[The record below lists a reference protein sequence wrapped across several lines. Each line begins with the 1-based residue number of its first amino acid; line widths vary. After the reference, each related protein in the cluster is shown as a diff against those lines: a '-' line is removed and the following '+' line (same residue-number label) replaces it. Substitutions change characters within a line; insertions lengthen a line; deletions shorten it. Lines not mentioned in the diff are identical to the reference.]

1 MAVNPATFTPG
12 RGDDDWDGIDHR
24 HVRDLADVARDF
36 PAQQLKHFRDK
47 ETGQLVE
54 YSHGS
59 LVFYLSADGQE
70 WCADCAN
77 DGDAE
82 PPIIAGQT
90 TGNKDV
96 SPKERICS
104 GCGKIIHPIR
114 IIRQNANARYIYNFQ
129 TGNVLCIAFETPIVI
144 YAYVSDTVYVTD
156 IRWSH
161 SMNRQVNRFWSS
173 VSKDPSR
180 KERFKEQSEK
190 FYTERDTCTQEALD
204 AILKDW
210 TGDERLAETR
220 SAHDNYNQGVGYR
233 VNTRQYIGR
242 YEELRESL
250 TIRKT
255 HKVAITDKE
264 PK

>member
-82 PPIIAGQT
+82 PPIIADAGRSST
-90 TGNKDV
+90 L
-96 SPKERICS
+96 SAS
-104 GCGKIIHPIR
+104 F
-114 IIRQNANARYIYNFQ
+114 ARMRMRGIF
-129 TGNVLCIAFETPIVI
+129 TIFRRAT
-144 YAYVSDTVYVTD
+144 
-156 IRWSH
+156 
-161 SMNRQVNRFWSS
+161 SS
-173 VSKDPSR
+173 VLHSK
-180 KERFKEQSEK
+180 
-190 FYTERDTCTQEALD
+190 
-204 AILKDW
+204 
-210 TGDERLAETR
+210 
-220 SAHDNYNQGVGYR
+220 
-233 VNTRQYIGR
+233 RQ
-242 YEELRESL
+242 L
-250 TIRKT
+250 
-255 HKVAITDKE
+255 
-264 PK
+264 